1 MSLST
6 ERSHWICKEGKTKE
20 CENEEVK
27 SERTLTA
34 GLCLALDCPLVDVLD
49 LNNKENICFAHT
61 DPLTV
66 YLTTHTSICRF
77 MQPSISDFMFSLG
90 CEGLFRSLKWSA
102 GGNES
107 VLHQHCV
114 KQ

>member
-1 MSLST
+1 M
-6 ERSHWICKEGKTKE
+6 
-20 CENEEVK
+20 
-27 SERTLTA
+27 
-34 GLCLALDCPLVDVLD
+34 DVLD

-90 CEGLFRSLKWSA
+90 CEGLFRSLK
-102 GGNES
+102 
-107 VLHQHCV
+107 
-114 KQ
+114 